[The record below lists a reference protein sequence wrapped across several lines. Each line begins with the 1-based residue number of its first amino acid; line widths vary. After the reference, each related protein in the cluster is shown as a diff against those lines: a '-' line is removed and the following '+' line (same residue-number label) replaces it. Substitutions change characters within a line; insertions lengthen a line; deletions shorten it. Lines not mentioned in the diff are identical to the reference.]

1 MEKMGGDG
9 TMEGDETEW
18 TTVGWERKMW
28 RQREREREMA
38 NGKEEESG
46 FETKGRQ
53 FKLAEC

>member
-1 MEKMGGDG
+1 MKQNGRQWDGREKCGD
-9 TMEGDETEW
+9 
-18 TTVGWERKMW
+18 
-28 RQREREREMA
+28 RERERKMA

>member
-1 MEKMGGDG
+1 MERWKGMKQNGRQWDGREKCGG
-9 TMEGDETEW
+9 
-18 TTVGWERKMW
+18 
-28 RQREREREMA
+28 REREREGEMA

>member
-1 MEKMGGDG
+1 MDDSGMGEKNV
-9 TMEGDETEW
+9 ETE
-18 TTVGWERKMW
+18 
-28 RQREREREMA
+28 REREGEMA

>member
-1 MEKMGGDG
+1 MDDSGMGEKNV
-9 TMEGDETEW
+9 EAE
-18 TTVGWERKMW
+18 
-28 RQREREREMA
+28 REREGEMA